1 LNEGRRP
8 DDEGRE
14 TIMLKNYLTLAWKV
28 LQRRKVFT
36 AISLFGTSFT
46 LVVLTVAVALFD
58 HALSPMPPEVN
69 LSRTL
74 VMRRARMQGDGN
86 TWQSS
91 PGYRLVHD
99 YARNLPGVERMTVQT
114 DGSVA
119 TSFVQGRKIESS
131 LKHTDAEFWQVYQ
144 FNFLEGSPYGA
155 ADVSSARL
163 VVVINET
170 SRTRFFGDRP
180 AVGQYLDADGQRFQV
195 IGVVKD
201 VPSLRTPS
209 ADLYAP
215 LTTQK
220 SKGWE
225 EEYLGDYTPAFL
237 LAPNARAEDV
247 RAEFVSRLGTWK
259 PPANSN
265 WKTLSATL
273 ETPFESTGRNMYPG
287 NTDFTRTYGGF
298 LRMVLAGAALLFM
311 ALPAIN
317 LVNLNVS
324 RIMERASEIGVRKAF
339 GASSRTLVV
348 QFVVENLALTMIGGL
363 LGFLFA
369 GFVLRA
375 INQSGLIPYADM
387 SLNPRIFLWGVGLSV
402 VFGLLSGVYP
412 AWRMSRVHP
421 VVALK
426 GTR

>member
-1 LNEGRRP
+1 
-8 DDEGRE
+8 
-14 TIMLKNYLTLAWKV
+14 MLKNYLTLAWKV

-58 HALSPMPPEVN
+58 HTLSPMAPEVN
-69 LSRTL
+69 LERTL
-74 VMRRARMQGDGN
+74 VMNRARMRGDGN

-91 PGYRLVHD
+91 PGYRLIHD
-99 YARNLPGVERMTVQT
+99 YGRNLPGVDLMTVQT
-114 DGSVA
+114 GGSLAV
-119 TSFVQGRKIESS
+119 SFVGGRKIEST
-131 LKHTDAEFWQVYQ
+131 LKHTDAEFWRVYQ
-144 FNFLEGSPYGA
+144 FAFLEGSAYGA

-163 VVVINET
+163 VIVINET
-170 SRTRFFGDRP
+170 SRKRFFGDQRG
-180 AVGQYLDADGQRFQV
+180 VGRYIDADGQRFQV
-195 IGVVKD
+195 IGVVQD
-201 VPSLRTPS
+201 VPSMRTPS

-225 EEYLGDYTPAFL
+225 EEYLGDFTPAFL
-237 LAPNARAEDV
+237 LATGARPEDV
-247 RAEFVSRLGTWK
+247 RAELFSRLATWK
-259 PPANSN
+259 STQPQ

-273 ETPFESTGRNMYPG
+273 ETPFESMGRNLYPG
-287 NTDFTRTYGGF
+287 DTDFTRTYGGF
-298 LRMVLAGAALLFM
+298 LQMILVGAALLFM

-348 QFVVENLALTMIGGL
+348 QFVVENLALTLIGGVI
-363 LGFLFA
+363 GFLLA
-369 GFVLRA
+369 GFVLRS
-375 INQSGLIPYADM
+375 INLSGLIPYAELA
-387 SLNPRIFLWGVGLSV
+387 LNTRIFIWGIALAV

>member
-1 LNEGRRP
+1 
-8 DDEGRE
+8 
-14 TIMLKNYLTLAWKV
+14 MLKNYLKLAWKV

-58 HALSPMPPEVN
+58 HGLSPMAPEVN

-74 VMRRARMQGDGN
+74 VMERARMQGGDN
-86 TWQSS
+86 TWQSP
-91 PGYRLVHD
+91 PGYRLID
-99 YARNLPGVERMTVQT
+99 EFARNLPGVEMMTVQT
-114 DGSVA
+114 GGSSA
-119 TSFVQGRKIESS
+119 TSFVEGRKIESTI
-131 LKHTDAEFWQVYQ
+131 KHTDADFWRLYQ
-144 FNFLEGSPYGA
+144 FTFLEGSPYVA
-155 ADVSSARL
+155 ADVSAARL

-170 SRTRFFGDRP
+170 SRARFFGGAP
-180 AVGQYLDADGQRFQV
+180 AVGRYIDADGQRFQV
-195 IGVVKD
+195 IGVIAD
-201 VPSLRTPS
+201 VPSLRVPS

-225 EEYLGDYTPAFL
+225 QEYLGNFQPAFL
-237 LAPNARAEDV
+237 LSPGTRPEDV
-247 RAEFVSRLGTWK
+247 RAEFLSRMASWK
-259 PPANSN
+259 PPAGTQ
-265 WKTLSATL
+265 WKTLQASL
-273 ETPFESTGRNMYPG
+273 ETRFEHMARNFYPG
-287 NTDFTRTYGGF
+287 QTDFSRTYGNFG
-298 LRMVLAGAALLFM
+298 VLVLTVAALIFM

-348 QFVVENLALTMIGGL
+348 QFVVENLALTIIGGL
-363 LGFLFA
+363 AGFVLA

-375 INQSGLIPYADM
+375 INQSGLIPYAELT
-387 SLNPRIFLWGVGLSV
+387 LNPRIFLWGLALAI